1 MFTKVKRITKEI
13 YNDIFHP
20 ILGVVYMFHRVI
32 PKEHDR
38 LTHFDN
44 LSVTPEYFREFILSK
59 QNKQGF
65 ISLNDLPGRLGRR
78 IKRSEKPFA
87 LITFDD
93 GYRDNYDYAFPILQQ
108 TNTPFTIFLTC
119 NFIDNKRPF
128 NYPFILERIIYNNS
142 QLFLDGKCYRCVDME
157 QKNEVYKLLEKEVLT
172 WKYEGFEDK
181 FKTYFANYIND
192 DVYEDNMLTW
202 EQVKEM
208 QDCGLCDI
216 GAHTMSHCRLSNL
229 SIKELE
235 YELGESKKII
245 SQKIG
250 KDIKCMSYPYGL
262 SNDTNGNVFKVTKET
277 GYDYSF
283 LSYGGVIRKTQMD
296 YFQIKRLYVFDGYRK
311 FFNDLY

>member
-32 PKEHDR
+32 PKESDR

-44 LSVTPEYFREFILSK
+44 LSVSPEYFRAFILSK
-59 QNKQGF
+59 KNKQDF
-65 ISLNDLPGRLGRR
+65 ISINDLPNRLGR
-78 IKRSEKPFA
+78 IVKRGEKPFA

-108 TNTPFTIFLTC
+108 TNTPFTIFLTY
-119 NFIDNKRPF
+119 NFIENKHPF

-142 QLFLDGKCYRCVDME
+142 QLFLDGKSYRCGDIE

-192 DVYEDNMLTW
+192 GVYEDNMLTW
-202 EQVKEM
+202 KQVKEM
-208 QDCGLCDI
+208 LNSGLCDV

-235 YELGESKKII
+235 NELGESKKVI

-250 KDIKCMSYPYGL
+250 QDVKFMSYPYGL
-262 SNDTNGNVFKVTKET
+262 SNDINSNVINVTKEV
-277 GYDYSF
+277 GYGYSF
-283 LSYGGVIRKTQMD
+283 LSYGGIIRKTQMD

-311 FFNDLY
+311 WFNDLY